1 MFASHT
7 LTHTVEHTVAR
18 SGRGTR
24 THVYMSVRTRTQR
37 YVCIRHV
44 RVHVDVLLLS
54 PLGPL
59 LQRCHIA
66 RTNFN
71 FNSQTSF
78 TCMKCEYESPSEISL
93 CTWPCH
99 AVPCH
104 ARPGL
109 ARSDPT
115 RPGLAVHAYIC
126 MYVHLYVCM
135 YICMYVCTTQQLLLR
150 LQIINDN

>member
-99 AVPCH
+99 AVPCQT
-104 ARPGL
+104 RPGPV
-109 ARSDPT
+109 RPDPT
-115 RPGLAVHAYIC
+115 RPGGTCI
-126 MYVHLYVCM
+126 HLYVCTF
-135 YICMYVCTTQQLLLR
+135 ICLYVHMYVCTTQQLLLR